1 MGYILPVTNY
11 QYSDYHARMTE
22 RKRKPFYIE
31 KPFKVVLEKEH
42 QEISKEHER
51 LTPGYYQPVS
61 YSSQQNAP
69 SIVIGKGMYFN
80 EMA

>member
-1 MGYILPVTNY
+1 MGYILPVNNY

-51 LTPGYYQPVS
+51 LTPGYYQHTP
-61 YSSQQNAP
+61 YSSQQHSPPN
-69 SIVIGKGMYFN
+69 VTGKGMFFN